1 MPEVKTDLTDF
12 HLPTDLNLIKEKSTF
27 SFNAL
32 VKRKSIEYA
41 FFNYLEKKEKHSKL
55 DNLFYRGLKLQNY
68 LCDEKLTSSQ
78 AQVTFSFRTRMA
90 NFSENYPGRDGTKV
104 CPLCENHLDL
114 QKFSFQCNR
123 VTEKVQIRG
132 SYSNIFSENIQLET
146 VETIEK
152 ISKFRKEYIEERTLK

>member
-1 MPEVKTDLTDF
+1 
-12 HLPTDLNLIKEKSTF
+12 
-27 SFNAL
+27 
-32 VKRKSIEYA
+32 
-41 FFNYLEKKEKHSKL
+41 
-55 DNLFYRGLKLQNY
+55 
-68 LCDEKLTSSQ
+68 
-78 AQVTFSFRTRMA
+78 MA

-152 ISKFRKEYIEERTLK
+152 ISSTRTEESCLNWPQCV